1 MEFLCMPINQFYPKT
16 ENPAE
21 SKTGEKVSEKWAG
34 NEHGKVDDTEHL
46 KQGEWH

>member
-1 MEFLCMPINQFYPKT
+1 MPINQFYPKT